1 MLSKLTLENTGPVE
15 APVLAFGRRLNV
27 FTGDNGLGKTFLL
40 DAAWYAL
47 TRKWPGDVN
56 PAVLS
61 GRTARPTDPAKPARI
76 VFSLLT
82 SAGKTVE
89 DYVATFDRAEQ
100 TWTGRVGRPYS
111 AGLVVYAHADG
122 GFSVWD
128 QARNYWRKKGSVDVQ
143 DRPSAFVFAPGDVWN
158 GLSSG
163 DKVLCNGLLRD
174 WILWQMDKDGK
185 EFPILSE
192 VLSGVSPPEFA
203 IEPGPPMR
211 ISIDDIRDVP
221 SIKMPYGTVPLP
233 HVSAGIRR
241 IAALAYILVWAFS
254 EHIKASGVL
263 GQAPSSQITLLFDE
277 VEAHLH
283 PKWQR
288 VFLGGLMKAIRG
300 MQTDRRWF
308 VESNSPSVQLLVAT
322 HSPLFMASLEDVFDP
337 GTDRWFDLD
346 YEPGTGKA
354 LLEER
359 PFVPQGTADS
369 WLAGEA
375 FDLSSSRSV
384 ETEKLLERAAA
395 MQESPDATPDG
406 IRSMY
411 RELREK
417 LPPFD
422 AEPDRFR
429 ALAEAKGVSVE

>member
-1 MLSKLTLENTGPVE
+1 MISKLILENTGPVE
-15 APVLAFGRRLNV
+15 NPVLQFGQRLNV

-47 TRKWPGDVN
+47 TRKWPADVN
-56 PAVLS
+56 PVVLS
-61 GRTARPTDPAKPARI
+61 GRAAKPTDPSKQARI
-76 VFSLLT
+76 VFSILT
-82 SAGKTVE
+82 SAGKKLENYT
-89 DYVATFDRAEQ
+89 AAFDRVEQ

-111 AGLVVYAHADG
+111 AGLVVCAHADG

-143 DRPSAFVFAPGDVWN
+143 DRPPAFVFAPGDVWN

-174 WILWQMDKDGK
+174 WVLWQMDKEGK
-185 EFPILSE
+185 EFP
-192 VLSGVSPPEFA
+192 VLSGFLAGVSPPEFS
-203 IEPGPPMR
+203 IRPGTPMR
-211 ISIDDIRDVP
+211 VSIDDIRDVP
-221 SIKMPYGTVPLP
+221 SVVMPYGTVPLP
-233 HVSAGIRR
+233 HASAGIRR
-241 IAALAYILVWAFS
+241 IAALAYVLVWAFS
-254 EHIKASGVL
+254 EHVKASALL
-263 GQAPSSQITLLFDE
+263 GQPPSSQITLLFDE

-308 VESNSPSVQLLVAT
+308 VENNPPAVQLMVAT
-322 HSPLFMASLEDVFDP
+322 HSPLFMASLEDVFDAD
-337 GTDRWFDLD
+337 TDRWFDLD

-354 LLEER
+354 LLHER
-359 PFVPQGTADS
+359 QFVPQGTADG
-369 WLAGEA
+369 WLSGEA

-384 ETEKLLERAAA
+384 KTEDMLRRAAA
-395 MQESPDATPDG
+395 MQESADATPEA
-406 IRSMY
+406 IRQMY
-411 RELREK
+411 RTLREK

-422 AEPDRFR
+422 TAPERFR
-429 ALAEAKGVSVE
+429 AIAEARGVSVE

>member
-1 MLSKLTLENTGPVE
+1 MLSKLILENTGPVE
-15 APVLAFGRRLNV
+15 NPTLEFGPGLNV

-40 DAAWYAL
+40 DASWYAL
-47 TRKWPGDVN
+47 TRKWPADVN
-56 PAVLS
+56 STLLS
-61 GRTARPTDPAKPARI
+61 GRMARPVDPARPARI

-82 SAGKTVE
+82 SSGRKLE
-89 DYVATFDRAEQ
+89 DYEASFDRSAQ

-143 DRPSAFVFAPGDVWN
+143 DRPPAFVFAPGDVWN
-158 GLSSG
+158 GLSFG

-174 WILWQMDKDGK
+174 WVLWQMDKDGK
-185 EFPILSE
+185 EFPILSG
-192 VLSGVSPPEFA
+192 VLDSVSPPEFA
-203 IEPGPPMR
+203 IKPGPPMR
-211 ISIDDIRDVP
+211 ISLDDIRDMP

-233 HVSAGIRR
+233 HASAGIRR

-254 EHIKASGVL
+254 EHVKASGVL

-288 VFLGGLMKAIRG
+288 MFLRGLMKAIRG
-300 MQTDRRWF
+300 MQADHRWF
-308 VESNSPSVQLLVAT
+308 VEDNSPSIQLLVAT
-322 HSPLFMASLEDVFDP
+322 HSPLFMASLEDVF
-337 GTDRWFDLD
+337 TASSDRWFDLD
-346 YEPGTGKA
+346 YESGTGKA
-354 LLEER
+354 LLETR
-359 PFVPQGTADS
+359 PFVPQGTADG

-384 ETEKLLERAAA
+384 EMEKLLTQAAA
-395 MQESPDATPDG
+395 MQESPDVTPAG
-406 IRSMY
+406 IRAMY
-411 RELREK
+411 KALLEK

-422 AEPDRFR
+422 AAPVRFR
-429 ALAEAKGVSVE
+429 VLAEAKGISLE